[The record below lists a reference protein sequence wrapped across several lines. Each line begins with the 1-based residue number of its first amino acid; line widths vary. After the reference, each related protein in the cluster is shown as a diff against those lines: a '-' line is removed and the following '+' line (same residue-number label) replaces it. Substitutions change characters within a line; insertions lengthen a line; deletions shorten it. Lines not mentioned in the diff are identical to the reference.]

1 MRVGLNGRMLAA
13 SLLLAAIVAAA
24 FAVLVLA
31 IGSLRGA
38 SREAQ
43 RGDRVAAAANDLER
57 LAIDLET
64 GERGF
69 VVTGRQSFLRPWE
82 EARRQIP
89 AKERTLRALVRDPA
103 RRERVLEL
111 ERAIDRYL
119 RTWSVPTVTLA
130 RADLA
135 AAVGEIATGVGKAQ
149 MDLIRALFADF
160 LRDNSR
166 LSASRRDRAASAGD
180 RAVLLGVVGLAG
192 STALI
197 LAFGGYFARAVVAP
211 VRRLA
216 RAAGRLGAGDLS
228 TRVSEAGAAEI
239 GELAR
244 AFNRMAAS
252 LERTRSELEHQNA
265 ELDAF
270 TYSVSHDLRAPLRA
284 IDGFSR
290 LLEEDY
296 ADALPPEGRRYLGL
310 VGRNTQ
316 QMGQLIDG
324 LLAFSRLSK
333 QQLGKRAVDMG
344 ALAEEVLAELG
355 GDDRPGLRVTVGPL
369 PPARG
374 DPVLLRQVLA
384 NLLSN
389 AYKYTGGKEAATI
402 EVGAY
407 EEAGETVYFVRDDGV
422 GFDMRYANKLFQV
435 FQRLHRAEDYEGT
448 GLGLALV
455 ARIVRRHGGRV
466 WADAKPGEG
475 ATFFFTLGNG

>member
-1 MRVGLNGRMLAA
+1 MITGIPASTAARMWGLSAFGEESVTMSPSGFSATARSISLASSAGSKVLFVVDRYEQSTSYSLQAASKPFRITAANGPALDALFTYTMRTGAAPAEPRAAGDVPRRPPAPAAPAAASAPTARRSSRAFIVAILETTPEGARRSGASSSPAAIICASDVRATAADRAIRDARGVEEGVRVGLNGRMLAA

-239 GELAR
+239 G
-244 AFNRMAAS
+244 
-252 LERTRSELEHQNA
+252 
-265 ELDAF
+265 
-270 TYSVSHDLRAPLRA
+270 
-284 IDGFSR
+284 
-290 LLEEDY
+290 
-296 ADALPPEGRRYLGL
+296 
-310 VGRNTQ
+310 
-316 QMGQLIDG
+316 
-324 LLAFSRLSK
+324 
-333 QQLGKRAVDMG
+333 
-344 ALAEEVLAELG
+344 
-355 GDDRPGLRVTVGPL
+355 
-369 PPARG
+369 
-374 DPVLLRQVLA
+374 
-384 NLLSN
+384 
-389 AYKYTGGKEAATI
+389 
-402 EVGAY
+402 
-407 EEAGETVYFVRDDGV
+407 
-422 GFDMRYANKLFQV
+422 
-435 FQRLHRAEDYEGT
+435 
-448 GLGLALV
+448 
-455 ARIVRRHGGRV
+455 
-466 WADAKPGEG
+466 
-475 ATFFFTLGNG
+475 